1 MLEKFKYMN
10 MPMLN
15 IRFSHDD
22 EMCTDTNILMM
33 KRGAR
38 AKNPDVEEKLVEV
51 NIKRIKNLPS
61 LGPARPLL
69 AAVLVPASKQSD

>member
-1 MLEKFKYMN
+1 
-10 MPMLN
+10 
-15 IRFSHDD
+15 
-22 EMCTDTNILMM
+22 MM

-38 AKNPDVEEKLVEV
+38 AKNPDVEEKVVEV